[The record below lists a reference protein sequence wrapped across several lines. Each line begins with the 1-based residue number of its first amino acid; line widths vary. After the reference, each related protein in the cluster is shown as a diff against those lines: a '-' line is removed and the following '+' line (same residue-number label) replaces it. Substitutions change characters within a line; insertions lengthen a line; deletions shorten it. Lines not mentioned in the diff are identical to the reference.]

1 MDGVADPVGSC
12 AQRMERGFCRLLPGG
27 FGYAWR
33 DGSVCRALRQSM
45 RAHPDTIVAAATP
58 PGRGG
63 VGIVRVSGPKAP
75 EIAAV
80 ILGELPPAR
89 RATFARFLDAR
100 QEPLDAGLVLFFPAP
115 HSYTG
120 EHVLEL
126 QGHGGPLVMESVV
139 ARVLEIG
146 ARRALPGEFTQR
158 AFLNDKLD
166 LAQAEAIAD
175 LIDAGSRAAARAA
188 MRSLQG
194 EFSAM
199 VRGLTD
205 AVIDLRTY
213 VEAAIDFPEEEIDFL
228 ADVQLAERFQTVRE
242 HFEGVEQS
250 ARQGRLLREGMTVVI
265 AGRPN
270 AGKSSLLNRLAGYD
284 AAIVTPIPGT
294 TRDVVRERIDIDGM
308 PLHVLDTAGLRQ
320 GGDVVEEEGV
330 RRAQVEMTRADR
342 VLFVVDATE
351 DPAAKA
357 FAEESQRMP
366 RDVPVTLVFN
376 KCDLA
381 VGIPVADTITGPP
394 RVTVSA
400 LTGKGLDVLR
410 AHLKLS
416 MGYQTIDGG
425 TVSARK
431 RHLEALARARQN
443 VEEAHRQLLE
453 RRAGELVAEELR
465 GAQQALNEITG
476 EFTSEDLLGRIFA
489 SFCIGK

>member
-1 MDGVADPVGSC
+1 MS
-12 AQRMERGFCRLLPGG
+12 RT
-27 FGYAWR
+27 
-33 DGSVCRALRQSM
+33 
-45 RAHPDTIVAAATP
+45 DTIVAAATP

-63 VGIVRVSGPKAP
+63 IGIVRVSGPRAP

-80 ILGELPPAR
+80 LIGELPLPR
-89 RATFARFLDAR
+89 RAGFVRFLDAA
-100 QEPLDAGLVLFFPAP
+100 QEPIDAGLALFFPGP

-126 QGHGGPLVMESVV
+126 HGHGGPLVLETLV
-139 ARVLEIG
+139 ARVVELG
-146 ARRALPGEFTQR
+146 GRRALPGEFTQR
-158 AFLNDKLD
+158 AFLNNKLD

-175 LIDAGSRAAARAA
+175 LIDAGSREAARAA

-228 ADVQLAERFQTVRE
+228 ADRELEDRFQAVHV
-242 HFEGVEQS
+242 HFAAVEQS

-294 TRDVVRERIDIDGM
+294 TRDIVRERIDIDGM

-320 GGDVVEEEGV
+320 DADLVEAEGI
-330 RRAQVEMTRADR
+330 RRARAEMQRADR
-342 VLFVVDATE
+342 VLFVVDAAE
-351 DPAAKA
+351 DPIAAAYREEKDQLP
-357 FAEESQRMP
+357 AE
-366 RDVPVTLVFN
+366 VPVTLVLN
-376 KCDLA
+376 KCDLTRG
-381 VGIPVADTITGPP
+381 VPLADTLAGPP
-394 RVTVSA
+394 RVNVSA
-400 LTGKGLDVLR
+400 LSGQGLDALR
-410 AHLKLS
+410 AHLKGC
-416 MGYQTIDGG
+416 MGYQTVDAG
-425 TVSARK
+425 TVSARQ
-431 RHLEALARARQN
+431 RHIDALERARRQIA
-443 VEEAHRQLLE
+443 EAQLRLRE
-453 RRAGELVAEELR
+453 SRAGELVAEELR
-465 GAQQALNEITG
+465 GASQALSEITG
-476 EFTSEDLLGRIFA
+476 DFTTEDLLGRIFG